1 MTQTSLVR
9 YWNASVYS
17 TDSCLSR
24 SATERQFSLCV
35 TAVHVQNNAVRC
47 CRDAG
52 PSTSIA
58 DGPRDALCQ
67 SKSCQL
73 YKQVVQQCT
82 TNRSNGV
89 RALQL
94 TTCSKQP
101 RLVDCRIGVVNKLD
115 RPRRRRR
122 VSLTTTRLTCRG
134 EIFL

>member
-9 YWNASVYS
+9 FWNASVYS

-24 SATERQFSLCV
+24 SATERQFSVFV
-35 TAVHVQNNAVRC
+35 TAVHVQNNTVVVMTQVHLHLPQTGCVSQNLVNGRN
-47 CRDAG
+47 
-52 PSTSIA
+52 
-58 DGPRDALCQ
+58 
-67 SKSCQL
+67 KL
-73 YKQVVQQCT
+73 YNKCT

-89 RALQL
+89 RGLQRS
-94 TTCSKQP
+94 TCCKQP

-122 VSLTTTRLTCRG
+122 VLLTTTRLTCRG